1 MVILTTATAVI
12 LVLIFLVATFNQAC
26 LIALDRWRELTIVA
40 LQKGYHHLPPQR
52 WWHRYASWL
61 EGK

>member
-1 MVILTTATAVI
+1 VILTTATAVI

-26 LIALDRWRELTIVA
+26 LIALDRWRELTVEA
-40 LQKGYHHLPPQR
+40 VLDEWDQYPPLR
-52 WWHRYASWL
+52 WWHKYALWL